1 MRGEQ
6 LADKK
11 VKVADMV
18 ADGGG
23 GGGSGGGSGG
33 IDEADEGEE
42 SNKVMS
48 IITGVNNKSLDHT
61 NRYAR
66 TILKFK
72 TFSLFSISP
81 YARSAR
87 K

>member
-23 GGGSGGGSGG
+23 GGGGG

-61 NRYAR
+61 NRYD
-66 TILKFK
+66 K
-72 TFSLFSISP
+72 TVI
-81 YARSAR
+81 
-87 K
+87 

>member
-23 GGGSGGGSGG
+23 GGGSGG

-61 NRYAR
+61 NRYHR
-66 TILKFK
+66 LVLNSNKI
-72 TFSLFSISP
+72 
-81 YARSAR
+81 
-87 K
+87 

>member
-23 GGGSGGGSGG
+23 GGGSVG

-61 NRYAR
+61 NRYH
-66 TILKFK
+66 TLVLNSNKI
-72 TFSLFSISP
+72 
-81 YARSAR
+81 
-87 K
+87 

>member
-23 GGGSGGGSGG
+23 GGGSGG

-61 NRYAR
+61 NRYH
-66 TILKFK
+66 TLVLNSNKI
-72 TFSLFSISP
+72 
-81 YARSAR
+81 
-87 K
+87 

>member
-23 GGGSGGGSGG
+23 GGGSGG

-61 NRYAR
+61 NRYHGLVLNSNK
-66 TILKFK
+66 I
-72 TFSLFSISP
+72 
-81 YARSAR
+81 
-87 K
+87 

>member
-1 MRGEQ
+1 MIFYFDLDKDQEVDVRGEQ

-23 GGGSGGGSGG
+23 GGGGSGG

-61 NRYAR
+61 NRYHGLVLNSNK
-66 TILKFK
+66 I
-72 TFSLFSISP
+72 
-81 YARSAR
+81 
-87 K
+87 

>member
-1 MRGEQ
+1 MIFYFDLDKDQEVDVRGEQ

-23 GGGSGGGSGG
+23 GGGSVG

-61 NRYAR
+61 NRYHR
-66 TILKFK
+66 LVLNSNKI
-72 TFSLFSISP
+72 
-81 YARSAR
+81 
-87 K
+87 